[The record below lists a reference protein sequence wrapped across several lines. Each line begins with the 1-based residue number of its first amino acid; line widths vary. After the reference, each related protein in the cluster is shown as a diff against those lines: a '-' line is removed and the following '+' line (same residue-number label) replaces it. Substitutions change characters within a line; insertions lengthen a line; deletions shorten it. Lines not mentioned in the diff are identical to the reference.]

1 MVQLRLLGPVELEL
15 RGHIEELGPPQRRAV
30 VAALAVDAGRP
41 VPVEVL
47 TERIWGAAPPSGAR
61 RALYAHIAR
70 IRRVCERTGDTGEEP
85 LRLLRRSG
93 GYQLEAGQ
101 DQVDLH
107 RFRRLDEL
115 ARRPGQPAGT
125 QVSLLREALALWR
138 GEPLTGLDGPWAER
152 VRQAWHR
159 RRVDAALLL
168 AEVELREGDPAA
180 VVQPLTELQG
190 EYPLAEP
197 LAEVLMRALHAVG
210 DSAGALRCFAEIR
223 QRLAEEL
230 GADPGERL
238 GGTHAAI
245 LRGRRF
251 GGGGRTASAGG
262 GVGTGRPVEERRARS
277 LVGVPRTTEPAPP
290 SSADPVRP
298 TRVAPSAASSAARPV
313 ATTAGGPSAGGS
325 ATTPAPPVPPGP
337 PGPSMPP
344 GSPGSP
350 VPPVPPVPT
359 AAAPPDEAAAVRAP
373 APAAVAA
380 SGERR
385 SVTVAAPR
393 PSHDIPAQLP
403 MSIGDFTGR
412 AEELARLHD
421 LLAEVERQ
429 PTAVVISA
437 LSGTAGVGKTAL
449 AVHWARQARAEFP
462 DGQVYVNLRGFDPGG
477 AAVGV
482 GEAIRGFL
490 DAFGVPADRVP
501 RGLDAQAA
509 LYRSLLAGRRV
520 LIVLDNA
527 RDADQVRP
535 LLPGAPGCL
544 ALVTS
549 RNRLTGL
556 AVTEGAHLLPVD
568 LLTPA
573 EARALLAGRLGAVRM
588 AAEPAAVDEIVVR
601 CAGLPLALAVV
612 AARASGRPGLPL
624 AGLAEELRTADRRL
638 DPLDGGDSLTGVRSV
653 FQWSYRLLSPEAARL
668 FRLLGLHPGP
678 DTAVPAAAALAG
690 VTAPE
695 ARTLLAE
702 LTEAQLLT
710 EHRPGRY
717 TFHDLLR
724 AYAAELTAGH
734 DGEDTRDTA
743 VHRLLD
749 HYLHTAYA
757 ADALLTRR
765 RDPMTLAPAVP
776 GALPG
781 RPTGPDEALAWF
793 AAEYSVL
800 LSAVQHGQPGFET
813 HTWQLATTLGTF
825 LERQGHWQALADAY
839 TTALDS
845 ARRGHDKAGQ
855 ANAHR
860 GLGLAWY
867 RLGNPD
873 RGREHYLLGLG
884 LFQELGNDAGQA
896 RIRQNLAIAASARGD
911 HAEALEHARL
921 SLDHFRA
928 AHDRGGQAIALN
940 EIGWYLAKLGD
951 HREALTHCRQALV
964 AVQEIGDLNGEAH
977 TWDSLGYVHR
987 LLGRFTE
994 AVDCYEQALRLFRK
1008 TGDRRSEA
1016 IGLAYLGDTLDA
1028 AGEREA
1034 ARGAWTRAL
1043 AVFDELGLAEADP
1056 LRDRLRRPPPP

>member
-15 RGHIEELGPPQRRAV
+15 RGRVEELGPPQRRAV

-41 VPVEVL
+41 VSVDVL
-47 TERIWGAAPPSGAR
+47 TERIWGADPPSGAR

-70 IRRVCERTGDTGEEP
+70 IRRVCERTGDAGEEP

-138 GEPLTGLDGPWAER
+138 GEPLTGLDGPWAGR

-159 RRVDAALLL
+159 RRVDAAVLL
-168 AEVELREGDPAA
+168 AEGELREGDPAA
-180 VVQPLTELQG
+180 VVQPLTDLLG

-223 QRLAEEL
+223 HRLAEEL

-251 GGGGRTASAGG
+251 GGGGRTASAGDP
-262 GVGTGRPVEERRARS
+262 VGAGRPVQDGRRLGVDVGPSGTYVTGGARS
-277 LVGVPRTTEPAPP
+277 PVGAPPATEPALQ
-290 SSADPVRP
+290 SSAAPART
-298 TRVAPSAASSAARPV
+298 TRGAAPSAP
-313 ATTAGGPSAGGS
+313 PL
-325 ATTPAPPVPPGP
+325 TP
-337 PGPSMPP
+337 
-344 GSPGSP
+344 
-350 VPPVPPVPT
+350 
-359 AAAPPDEAAAVRAP
+359 AAAPPDELAAVRPP
-373 APAAVAA
+373 APAAPAA

-385 SVTVAAPR
+385 SDTGAPPR
-393 PSHDIPAQLP
+393 PSLDIPAQLP
-403 MSIGDFTGR
+403 MSAGGFTGR
-412 AEELARLHD
+412 VEELARLHD

-429 PTAVVISA
+429 PTAVVVSA

-449 AVHWARQARAEFP
+449 AVHWARQVRAEFP

-477 AAVGV
+477 AAVGAA
-482 GEAIRGFL
+482 EAIRGFL
-490 DAFGVPADRVP
+490 DAFGVPANRVP

-568 LLTPA
+568 LLAPA
-573 EARALLAGRLGAVRM
+573 EARELLAGRLGAVRT

-624 AGLAEELRTADRRL
+624 AGLAKELRTADRRL

-653 FQWSYRLLSPEAARL
+653 FQWSYRLLSPRAARF

-695 ARTLLAE
+695 TRTLLAE

-710 EHRPGRY
+710 EHRPDRY

-734 DGEDTRDTA
+734 DSDDTRRTA

-765 RDPMTLAPAVP
+765 RDPMTLAPALP

-793 AAEYSVL
+793 ATEYSVL
-800 LSAVQHGQPGFET
+800 LSAVQQGQPGFEA

-825 LERQGHWQALADAY
+825 LERQGHWQALADAH

-860 GLGLAWY
+860 GLGLARH
-867 RLGNPD
+867 RLGDVD
-873 RGREHYLLGLG
+873 RGREHYLLGLA
-884 LFQELGNDAGQA
+884 LFEELGNDAGQA

-951 HREALTHCRQALV
+951 HREALTSCRQALA

-987 LLGRFTE
+987 LLGRFAE

-1016 IGLAYLGDTLDA
+1016 IGLAYLGDTFDA
-1028 AGEREA
+1028 AGEPEA

-1043 AVFDELGLAEADP
+1043 AVFDELGLPEADP

>member
-1 MVQLRLLGPVELEL
+1 MELLVQLRLLGPVELEL
-15 RGHIEELGPPQRRAV
+15 RGRMEELGPPQRRTV

-41 VPVEVL
+41 VPVDVL
-47 TERIWGAAPPSGAR
+47 TERIWGAAPPPGAR

-70 IRRVCERTGDTGEEP
+70 IRRVCERTGDAGEEP

-159 RRVDAALLL
+159 RRVDAAVLL

-251 GGGGRTASAGG
+251 GGGGRTTSAGDR
-262 GVGTGRPVEERRARS
+262 VGTGRPVEGGRRFGADAGLSGTFATGGARS
-277 LVGVPRTTEPAPP
+277 LVRAPRTTEPAPP
-290 SSADPVRP
+290 SSAGSVRP
-298 TRVAPSAASSAARPV
+298 VRVAPPAPPM
-313 ATTAGGPSAGGS
+313 ATTAAGPSAGVS
-325 ATTPAPPVPPGP
+325 AATPLPPAPI
-337 PGPSMPP
+337 
-344 GSPGSP
+344 
-350 VPPVPPVPT
+350 VPT
-359 AAAPPDEAAAVRAP
+359 DAVPPDEVAAVRPP
-373 APAAVAA
+373 APAAPAG
-380 SGERR
+380 SGDRR
-385 SVTVAAPR
+385 SATGAPPR

-403 MSIGDFTGR
+403 MSVGDFTGR
-412 AEELARLHD
+412 AEELARLDD
-421 LLAEVERQ
+421 LLAEVERH
-429 PTAVVISA
+429 PTAVVVSA
-437 LSGTAGVGKTAL
+437 LSGTAGVGKTSL
-449 AVHWARQARAEFP
+449 AVHWARQVRAEFP

-490 DAFGVPADRVP
+490 DSFGVPADRVP

-509 LYRSLLAGRRV
+509 LYRSLLAERRV

-544 ALVTS
+544 ALITS

-573 EARALLAGRLGAVRM
+573 EARALLAARLGAVRM

-612 AARASGRPGLPL
+612 AARASGLPGLPL

-653 FQWSYRLLSPEAARL
+653 FQWSYRMLSPEAARL

-678 DTAVPAAAALAG
+678 DTALPAAAALAG
-690 VTAPE
+690 VAAPA

-702 LTEAQLLT
+702 LVEAHLLT

-734 DGEDTRDTA
+734 DGEDTRHTA

-800 LSAVQHGQPGFET
+800 LSVVQQGQPGFET

-825 LERQGHWQALADAY
+825 LERQGHWQALADAHAI
-839 TTALDS
+839 ALDS

-860 GLGLAWY
+860 GLGLAWH
-867 RLGNPD
+867 RLGSPD

-884 LFQELGNDAGQA
+884 LFQELGNHAGQA
-896 RIRQNLAIAASARGD
+896 RVRQNLAIAASARGD

-928 AHDRGGQAIALN
+928 AHDRGGRAIALN

-987 LLGRFTE
+987 LLGRFAE

-1008 TGDRRSEA
+1008 TGDRRSEG

-1028 AGEREA
+1028 AGEPEA
-1034 ARGAWTRAL
+1034 ARAAWTRAL
-1043 AVFDELGLAEADP
+1043 AVFDELGLPEADP
-1056 LRDRLRRPPPP
+1056 LRDRLHGPTAP

>member
-1 MVQLRLLGPVELEL
+1 MELLVQLRLLGPVELEL
-15 RGHIEELGPPQRRAV
+15 RGRIEELGPPQRRTV

-41 VPVEVL
+41 VPVDVL
-47 TERIWGAAPPSGAR
+47 TERIWGAGPPPGAR

-70 IRRVCERTGDTGEEP
+70 IRRVCERTGDAGEEP

-93 GYQLEAGQ
+93 GYQLEAGP

-107 RFRRLDEL
+107 RFRRLDKL
-115 ARRPGQPAGT
+115 ARRPGQPVGA

-138 GEPLTGLDGPWAER
+138 GEPLTGMDGPWAER

-159 RRVDAALLL
+159 RRVDAAVLL
-168 AEVELREGDPAA
+168 AEAELRAGEPAA
-180 VVQPLTELQG
+180 VVQPLTELLG

-210 DSAGALRCFAEIR
+210 DNAGALRCFAEIR
-223 QRLAEEL
+223 ERLVEEL

-238 GGTHAAI
+238 GGTHTAI

-251 GGGGRTASAGG
+251 GGGGRTTAPGDP
-262 GVGTGRPVEERRARS
+262 VGTGRPVEEGRRFGGGVGLSGTYVPGGAGS
-277 LVGVPRTTEPAPP
+277 LVGAPRTTEPAL
-290 SSADPVRP
+290 S
-298 TRVAPSAASSAARPV
+298 PSAASVRRAHLAPSTPSAA
-313 ATTAGGPSAGGS
+313 ATAAGPSPEVS
-325 ATTPAPPVPPGP
+325 AA
-337 PGPSMPP
+337 
-344 GSPGSP
+344 
-350 VPPVPPVPT
+350 PPVPPVP
-359 AAAPPDEAAAVRAP
+359 AAVVPPAEAAAVRLP
-373 APAAVAA
+373 APAAPAA

-385 SVTVAAPR
+385 SGTGAPPW

-403 MSIGDFTGR
+403 MSVGDFTGR
-412 AEELARLHD
+412 VEELARLHD

-449 AVHWARQARAEFP
+449 AVHWARQVRAEFP
-462 DGQVYVNLRGFDPGG
+462 DGQVYVNLRGFDPGRAAMG
-477 AAVGV
+477 A

-527 RDADQVRP
+527 RDADHVRP

-556 AVTEGAHLLPVD
+556 AATEGAHLLPVD

-573 EARALLAGRLGAVRM
+573 EARALLAGRLGVVRM
-588 AAEPAAVDEIVVR
+588 AAEPAAVDEIVVQ

-612 AARASGRPGLPL
+612 AARAAGRPGLPL

-653 FQWSYRLLSPEAARL
+653 FQWSYRMLSPAAARL

-678 DTAVPAAAALAG
+678 DTALPAAAALAG

-702 LTEAQLLT
+702 LTEAQLVT

-724 AYAAELTAGH
+724 AYAAELTAVH
-734 DGEDTRDTA
+734 DSEETRHTA

-765 RDPMTLAPAVP
+765 RDPMTLAPALP

-800 LSAVQHGQPGFET
+800 LSVVQHGQPGFET

-825 LERQGHWQALADAY
+825 LERQGHWQALADAH

-845 ARRGHDKAGQ
+845 ARRSHDKAGQ

-860 GLGLAWY
+860 GLGLARH
-867 RLGNPD
+867 RLGSPD
-873 RGREHYLLGLG
+873 RSREHYLLGLG
-884 LFQELGNDAGQA
+884 LFQELGNHAGQA

-911 HAEALEHARL
+911 HPEALEHARL

-951 HREALTHCRQALV
+951 HREALASCRQALA

-1008 TGDRRSEA
+1008 TGDLRSEA
-1016 IGLAYLGDTLDA
+1016 IGLAYLGDTLEA
-1028 AGEREA
+1028 AGEPEA

-1043 AVFDELGLAEADP
+1043 AVFDELGLPEADP
-1056 LRDRLRRPPPP
+1056 LRDRLRRPPPQ